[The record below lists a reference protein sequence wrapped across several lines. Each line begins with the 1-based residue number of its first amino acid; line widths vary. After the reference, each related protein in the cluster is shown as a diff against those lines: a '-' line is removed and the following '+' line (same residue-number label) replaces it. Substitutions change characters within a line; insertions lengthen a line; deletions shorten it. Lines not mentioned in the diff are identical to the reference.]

1 MIQLS
6 VIITLFDIHV
16 LVFCIFFL
24 TFCRKFPDIFCQFK
38 VMLGFKEPSTAE
50 MSPEPT
56 PPPQVL
62 PKERVTEFAAEIGL
76 STSFG

>member
-1 MIQLS
+1 
-6 VIITLFDIHV
+6 
-16 LVFCIFFL
+16 
-24 TFCRKFPDIFCQFK
+24 
-38 VMLGFKEPSTAE
+38 MLGFKEPSTAE